1 MAEVAVLIAKI
12 AARPSVLWRLAWL
25 VFCLLVL
32 LLFGARTLQLITP
45 SVIAGATGS
54 SSKAVPSSSPNSQ
67 LGDFGPLATYIL
79 PSVAWLLIGAAGVV
93 LVR

>member
-1 MAEVAVLIAKI
+1 MAEIAALIAKI

-45 SVIAGATGS
+45 SVIAGS
-54 SSKAVPSSSPNSQ
+54 SSKAVLSALPDPR
-67 LGDFGPLATYIL
+67 LEDFGPMATYVL
-79 PSVAWLLIGAAGVV
+79 PSIAWLLIIAAGAI
-93 LVR
+93 LIF

>member
-1 MAEVAVLIAKI
+1 MAEIAVLVAKI

-25 VFCLLVL
+25 LFCLLVL

-54 SSKAVPSSSPNSQ
+54 PQKAVLSTSPNSR
-67 LGDFGPLATYIL
+67 LEDFGPMATYVL
-79 PSVAWLLIGAAGVV
+79 PSIAWLLIAAAGIV
-93 LVR
+93 LMF

>member
-12 AARPSVLWRLAWL
+12 AARPSLSWRLAWL

-54 SSKAVPSSSPNSQ
+54 SSKAAPSASPDSR
-67 LGDFGPLATYIL
+67 LGDFGPMATYVL
-79 PSVAWLLIGAAGVV
+79 PSIAWLMIASAGIV
-93 LVR
+93 LMF

>member
-1 MAEVAVLIAKI
+1 MAEIAVLIAKI

-25 VFCLLVL
+25 LFCLLVL

-54 SSKAVPSSSPNSQ
+54 SSKAVLSAAPDPR
-67 LGDFGPLATYIL
+67 LGEFGPMATYVL
-79 PSVAWLLIGAAGVV
+79 PSIAWLLIVVAGA
-93 LVR
+93 LLII

>member
-1 MAEVAVLIAKI
+1 MAEVAVVIAKI

-54 SSKAVPSSSPNSQ
+54 SSKAAPSPSPDSRP
-67 LGDFGPLATYIL
+67 GEFGPMATYVL
-79 PSVAWLLIGAAGVV
+79 PSVAWLLIAAAGIV
-93 LVR
+93 LML